1 MYDLVMDENKNKLGE
16 SKIHTLTYKQPD
28 SLIASTIARQL
39 ESYYGM
45 KQQRQT
51 DCHGQ
56 NTFSQYRQ
64 FVEQESQYDEII
76 RDFIAIYKNPLD
88 KEYQEKFENL
98 FKLALQVSPFVIQE

>member
-1 MYDLVMDENKNKLGE
+1 
-16 SKIHTLTYKQPD
+16 
-28 SLIASTIARQL
+28 
-39 ESYYGM
+39 M

-64 FVEQESQYDEII
+64 FVEQESQYDEI

-98 FKLALQVSPFVIQE
+98 FKLALQASPFVIQERINRSSKYPEQNFAMKYARTK